1 MSYCKNFSYLFACIL
16 LYSVLC
22 CSFHLTISRTH
33 PTTVKPVEMKLNID
47 NLLNELEPIR
57 FSKSN
62 HGQLARALNI
72 SDSKL
77 SEFEA
82 NNSSDIRQVRIDVLN
97 EWLRQGDDL
106 SWSTIAA
113 AVDKVGSK
121 GLAKRLSGKN

>member
-1 MSYCKNFSYLFACIL
+1 
-16 LYSVLC
+16 
-22 CSFHLTISRTH
+22 
-33 PTTVKPVEMKLNID
+33 MKLNID
-47 NLLNELEPIR
+47 NLLNVLERIT

-72 SDSKL
+72 SESKL

-113 AVDKVGSK
+113 AVEKVGFK
-121 GLAKRLSGKN
+121 NLARQLSGKN